1 MAACAVARSSK
12 FSYSLDVPACSRAR
26 LAAGPTRSQLPGGRP
41 PGVPAVVTSDGLF
54 DRVFHYPDPDAG
66 RRLAGLVGIDGIRA
80 DRIREAKTLLDPT
93 VLERWSTKHYKTVLP
108 VVEEVGARTP
118 LVVLAGDV
126 GTGKTELAESFAD
139 TVARDLGIEMTLY
152 PLSLSARGRGA
163 VGEMTTLLTA
173 AFEVVTEAA
182 KGGRV
187 KGSVKSGVVLLVDEA
202 DALAQSRDLVQMH
215 HEDRAGVNALIRGI
229 DTLRARRLPLL
240 TVMCT
245 NRAGALDPAVLR
257 RAARI
262 FRFARPER
270 RSAPGTPRTSAGWN
284 GDQRQRAERPG
295 PPNRAAQRSCVRM
308 DVLGYPSA
316 LHRSGGAGLP
326 RPGVAAW

>member
-1 MAACAVARSSK
+1 M
-12 FSYSLDVPACSRAR
+12 
-26 LAAGPTRSQLPGGRP
+26 
-41 PGVPAVVTSDGLF
+41 VTLDGLF

-80 DRIREAKTLLDPT
+80 DLIREAKTLLDPT
-93 VLERWSTKHYKTVLP
+93 VLERWSTKHYKTMLP

-126 GTGKTELAESFAD
+126 GTGKTELAESFPDA
-139 TVARDLGIEMTLY
+139 VSRDLGIEMTMY

-202 DALAQSRDLVQMH
+202 DALAQSRDLAQMH

-262 FRFARPER
+262 FRFARPSE
-270 RSAPGTPRTSAGWN
+270 
-284 GDQRQRAERPG
+284 DQRRELLARQLDGTGVNGSELNDLVRLTGPLNGRAYGWTFSDIRQRFIVQAVLDSLDRG
-295 PPNRAAQRSCVRM
+295 PLRGDRLV
-308 DVLGYPSA
+308 A
-316 LHRSGGAGLP
+316 LASDFVPTPPFGDLDG
-326 RPGVAAW
+326 